1 MKAITGIGIGVA
13 LGGIMM
19 GALMEG
25 TNPVTLINIPAL
37 MIIGGGTIGVTMA
50 STSMGGFLTMPK
62 LAIKALKGE
71 HYDAGHTIQEM
82 VSLSEK
88 ARRNGLLAL
97 EEDVNQIEDAYT
109 RKGLQLV
116 VDGTDSDLVRT
127 ILESEVE
134 GMSQRHHHGALN
146 FQAASG
152 FAPTI
157 GILGTVMGLVV
168 VLSHLDEPSKLG
180 PHIAGAFLAT
190 LYGVGSANIIFLP
203 IANKLKAMSAEETNH
218 RYMVLEAILS
228 IQAGDNPR
236 VLAEKLE
243 SFIAPAER
251 GKPSAD
257 EGGRAPV
264 AEAEAQPLQEAA

>member
-13 LGGIMM
+13 IAGIML

-25 TNPVTLINIPAL
+25 TNPAGLINIPAL
-37 MIIGGGTIGVTMA
+37 CIIGGGTIGVTMA
-50 STSMGGFLTMPK
+50 STNFRSAMSMPK
-62 LAIKALKGE
+62 LAIQAMKGAD
-71 HYDAGHTIQEM
+71 HDPTHTIQTM
-82 VSLSEK
+82 VELSEK

-97 EEDVNQIEDAYT
+97 EEDVANISDAYT

-116 VDGTDSDLVRT
+116 VDGTDSDLVRS

-134 GMSQRHHHGALN
+134 AMEHRHHEGAQN
-146 FQAASG
+146 FKAASG

-157 GILGTVMGLVV
+157 GILGTVMGLVN
-168 VLSHLDEPSKLG
+168 VLAHLNEPAVLG

-203 IANKLKAMSAEETNH
+203 IANKLASMSAEEANH
-218 RYMVLEAILS
+218 RYMVLDAILS

-236 VLAEKLE
+236 VLGEKLE
-243 SFIAPAER
+243 AHIPPAER
-251 GKPSAD
+251 GKQAD
-257 EGGRAPV
+257 DGG
-264 AEAEAQPLQEAA
+264 EAEPLREAA

>member
-1 MKAITGIGIGVA
+1 MKANTGIGIGVA
-13 LGGIMM
+13 IVGIML

-25 TNPVTLINIPAL
+25 TNPVALINIPAL
-37 MIIGGGTIGVTMA
+37 LIISGGTIGATIA
-50 STSMGGFLTMPK
+50 STSFRGFMGAPK
-62 LAIKALKGE
+62 MLVIAMKGAD
-71 HYDAGHTIQEM
+71 HDAGHTIRAM
-82 VSLSEK
+82 VKLAEK

-97 EEDVNQIEDAYT
+97 EEDVTAIEDAYT

-116 VDGTDSDLVRT
+116 VDGTDSDLVRS
-127 ILESEVE
+127 ILEAEID
-134 GMSQRHHHGALN
+134 GMAQRHHHGAKI
-146 FQAASG
+146 FKDASG

-168 VLSHLDEPSKLG
+168 VLENLSEPAKLG

-203 IANKLKAMSAEETNH
+203 IANKLTELSAHELNH
-218 RYMVLEAILS
+218 RTMVLEAILS

-243 SFIAPAER
+243 AFVPPADR
-251 GKPSAD
+251 GREDPAASRPEVAAD
-257 EGGRAPV
+257 
-264 AEAEAQPLQEAA
+264 AEPLREAA

>member
-25 TNPVTLINIPAL
+25 TNPVSLINIPAL
-37 MIIGGGTIGVTMA
+37 LIICGGTIGVTMA
-50 STSMGGFLTMPK
+50 STTMGGFLTMPK
-62 LAIKALKGE
+62 LAIKAMKGDD
-71 HYDAGHTIQEM
+71 HDPARTIHEM
-82 VSLSEK
+82 VSLAEK

-134 GMSQRHHHGALN
+134 GMSHRHHHGALN
-146 FQAASG
+146 FQSASG

-190 LYGVGSANIIFLP
+190 LYGVGSANLILLP
-203 IANKLKAMSAEETNH
+203 IANKLKTMSAEEANH
-218 RYMVLEAILS
+218 RYMVAEAILS

-243 SFIAPAER
+243 AFVPPSDR
-251 GKPSAD
+251 GKKADEASRPSA
-257 EGGRAPV
+257 GGD
-264 AEAEAQPLQEAA
+264 AEPLQEAA

>member
-13 LGGIMM
+13 LGGIMT
-19 GALMEG
+19 GAFMEG
-25 TNPVTLINIPAL
+25 TNPVSLINIPAL
-37 MIIGGGTIGVTMA
+37 LIICGGTIGVTMA
-50 STSMGGFLTMPK
+50 STTMGGFLTMPK
-62 LAIKALKGE
+62 LVVKAMKGDD
-71 HYDAGHTIQEM
+71 HDPAKTIHGM
-82 VSLSEK
+82 VSLAEK

-97 EEDVNQIEDAYT
+97 EEDVSQIEDAYT

-116 VDGTDSDLVRT
+116 VDGTDSDLVRA
-127 ILESEVE
+127 ILESEVD
-134 GMSQRHHHGALN
+134 GMTHRHHHGALN
-146 FQAASG
+146 FQSASG

-168 VLSHLDEPSKLG
+168 VLSHLNEPAKLG

-190 LYGVGSANIIFLP
+190 LYGVGSANLILLP
-203 IANKLKAMSAEETNH
+203 IANKLKAMSAEEANH

-243 SFIAPAER
+243 SFVPPSDR
-251 GKPSAD
+251 GKHSEQPGRSSAAG
-257 EGGRAPV
+257 EP
-264 AEAEAQPLQEAA
+264 EPLQEAA

>member
-1 MKAITGIGIGVA
+1 MKAITAIGIGVG
-13 LGGIMM
+13 LGGIML

-25 TNPVTLINIPAL
+25 TNLVSLINIPAL
-37 MIIGGGTIGVTMA
+37 IIIGGGTLGVTMA
-50 STSMGGFLTMPK
+50 STTLGGLLSMPK
-62 LAIKALKGE
+62 LAVKAMKGDD
-71 HYDAGHTIQEM
+71 HDPAHTIQAM
-82 VSLSEK
+82 VTLAEK

-97 EEDVNQIEDAYT
+97 EEDVNQIPDAYT

-116 VDGTDSDLVRT
+116 VDGTDSDLVRA
-127 ILESEVE
+127 ILESEVD
-134 GMSQRHHHGALN
+134 GMSHRHHHGALN
-146 FQAASG
+146 YQSAAG

-190 LYGVGSANIIFLP
+190 LYGVGSANLILMP
-203 IANKLKAMSAEETNH
+203 IANKLKAMSSEEANH
-218 RYMVLEAILS
+218 RYMVMEAILS

-243 SFIAPAER
+243 AFVPPAER
-251 GKPSAD
+251 GKQAAEP
-257 EGGRAPV
+257 GRAAV
-264 AEAEAQPLQEAA
+264 AGEPEPLQEAA